1 MKKLLLFLTLVTFI
15 SSCLEPGAEVKQIYY
30 EDEDYE
36 IISKTLNLTDG
47 LDDYQLNTPN
57 YISRSFNVSSNN
69 AKEAT
74 LGRVLFYDK
83 NLSKD
88 GKVSCASCH
97 DQKLAFG
104 DNKAF
109 SNGANGKLTTR
120 NSLSLGSV
128 LNFSVYYGDERF
140 GRVPFFWDNSAV
152 TVQEQSE
159 RTLAN
164 PNEMDM
170 EMHEVVNRVNS
181 LEYYEPL
188 FKKAYPYDLGKANS
202 NTVLDAISSFV
213 NAMPAYNTKWD
224 KELSKVFTKHGDI
237 FDLADRT
244 FDGFT
249 AQENLGKNLYIT
261 KCGSC
266 HGEAIGSPSKT
277 RANNGLAVN
286 YTDNGIG
293 GRTGIQKELGVFKV
307 PTLRNILLSAP
318 YMHDGSLATIDD
330 VLEHYSTGIQKHPNL
345 DSDLKSNGEPV
356 KFNFSQAE
364 KDALKA
370 FFATLTD
377 HELMNDPRFSDPFK
391 K

>member
-1 MKKLLLFLTLVTFI
+1 MKKTLIFI
-15 SSCLEPGAEVKQIYY
+15 FFSIILISCLKQGADVNVLYFE
-30 EDEDYE
+30 EEDYK
-36 IISKTLNLTDG
+36 IISKTLNLKND
-47 LDDYQLNTPN
+47 LDNYSLVTPDYVAN
-57 YISRSFNVSSNN
+57 SFFVGSNN
-69 AKEAT
+69 SEAAT

-97 DQKLAFG
+97 DQKLGFG

-109 SNGANGKLTTR
+109 SNGSNGKVTTR
-120 NSLSLGSV
+120 NSLALGSV

-152 TVQEQSE
+152 SVQEQSE

-170 EMHEVVNRVNS
+170 EMHEVVSKINA
-181 LEYYEPL
+181 LDYYEPL
-188 FKKAYPYDLGKANS
+188 FKEAYPYDLGKANN
-202 NTVLDAISSFV
+202 NTVLNAISAFV
-213 NAMPAYNTKWD
+213 NAIPAYNTKWD
-224 KELSKVFTKHGDI
+224 QELSKIFKEHGKILDLDTKV
-237 FDLADRT
+237 

-249 AQENLGKNLYIT
+249 ALENHGKNIYVQ

-266 HGEAIGSPSKT
+266 HGESIGSPSQT
-277 RANNGLAVN
+277 RANNGLALN
-286 YTDNGIG
+286 YSDNGIG
-293 GRTGIQKELGVFKV
+293 QRTGINTENGLFKV

-330 VLEHYSTGIQKHPNL
+330 VIEHYSTGIKNHVNL
-345 DSDLKSNGEPV
+345 NKELKVNGEPIR
-356 KFNFSQAE
+356 FNFSNE
-364 KDALKA
+364 DKEALKA

-377 HELMNDPRFSDPFK
+377 YELMKDERFSDPFK
-391 K
+391 R

>member
-1 MKKLLLFLTLVTFI
+1 MKKTLIFLFFAAIL
-15 SSCLEPGAEVKQIYY
+15 SSCLKPGAEVNEIYY
-30 EDEDYE
+30 EEEDYK
-36 IISKTLNLTDG
+36 IISKTLNLKNG
-47 LDDYQLNTPN
+47 LENYDLVAPN
-57 YISRSFNVSSNN
+57 YIQNSFFIGSNN
-69 AKEAT
+69 AEEIT

-97 DQKLAFG
+97 DQKLGFG

-109 SNGANGKLTTR
+109 SNGSNGKLTTR
-120 NSLSLGSV
+120 NSLALGSV

-170 EMHEVVNRVNS
+170 KMHEVVSKVNA
-181 LEYYEPL
+181 LDYYEPL
-188 FKKAYPYDLGKANS
+188 FKEAYPFDLGKAKDE
-202 NTVLDAISSFV
+202 TVLNAISAFV
-213 NAMPAYNTKWD
+213 NAIPAYNTKWD
-224 KELSKVFTKHGDI
+224 SELSKVFTKNGNI
-237 FDLADRT
+237 LDLDT
-244 FDGFT
+244 KVFDGFSPL
-249 AQENLGKNLYIT
+249 ENHGKNLYIQ

-266 HGEAIGSPSKT
+266 HGETIGSPSQT

-293 GRTGIQKELGVFKV
+293 KRTGVNAENGLFKV
-307 PTLRNILLSAP
+307 PTLRNILFSAP
-318 YMHDGSLATIDD
+318 YMHDGSLANIDD
-330 VLEHYSTGIQKHPNL
+330 VLEHYSTGIQNHANL
-345 DSDLKSNGEPV
+345 SKELKKNGEPI
-356 KFNFSQAE
+356 KFNFTDEE
-364 KDALKA
+364 KNALKA

-377 HELMNDPRFSDPFK
+377 HKLMNDARFSDPFK
-391 K
+391 R